1 MFDFGFQELILI
13 FVVALVVLGPKR
25 MQQLATTVGR
35 WVGKA
40 RGMARQFREQ
50 LETEVNLEDLDKAA
64 KTAAPFTPAPVA
76 GLDGSPAPAT
86 TDATPENSNY
96 PYGGTYPYGAPQE
109 TAPGAAPDAAPQPGD
124 DTYSHAH
131 AAGSEPM
138 PYLPPEA
145 EGFNEAPPPVPL
157 DSPMNPD
164 HGHDFVPAH
173 EHAPAAEAAPQAAPA
188 AKDATTP

>member
-64 KTAAPFTPAPVA
+64 KTTAPFTPAPVA

-86 TDATPENSNY
+86 SEATPENSNY
-96 PYGGTYPYGAPQE
+96 PYGGTYPYGAPQD
-109 TAPGAAPDAAPQPGD
+109 AAAGAATDAAPQPGD

-131 AAGSEPM
+131 AAGDASM

-145 EGFNEAPPPVPL
+145 EGFNDAPPTVPL
-157 DSPMNPD
+157 DSPMTPD
-164 HGHDFVPAH
+164 HFADF
-173 EHAPAAEAAPQAAPA
+173 APAPADTPASDATLQPGPA
-188 AKDATTP
+188 AKDTTPP

>member
-50 LETEVNLEDLDKAA
+50 LESEVNLEDLDKAA
-64 KTAAPFTPAPVA
+64 KTAAPFTPPPPA

-86 TDATPENSNY
+86 AEATPENSNY

-109 TAPGAAPDAAPQPGD
+109 TPPAGAAPEAAPQPGD

-131 AAGSEPM
+131 AAGNEPM

-145 EGFNEAPPPVPL
+145 EGFNDAPPTVPL
-157 DSPMNPD
+157 DSPLNPD
-164 HGHDFVPAH
+164 HGGEFA
-173 EHAPAAEAAPQAAPA
+173 AAPA
-188 AKDATTP
+188 AAPQSEATTKDTATT

>member
-50 LETEVNLEDLDKAA
+50 LENEVNLEDLDKAA
-64 KTAAPFTPAPVA
+64 KTAAPFTPAPPA

-86 TDATPENSNY
+86 APEPTPENSNY

-109 TAPGAAPDAAPQPGD
+109 
-124 DTYSHAH
+124 
-131 AAGSEPM
+131 
-138 PYLPPEA
+138 
-145 EGFNEAPPPVPL
+145 
-157 DSPMNPD
+157 
-164 HGHDFVPAH
+164 
-173 EHAPAAEAAPQAAPA
+173 AAPA
-188 AKDATTP
+188 

>member
-25 MQQLATTVGR
+25 MQQLAQTVGR

-50 LETEVNLEDLDKAA
+50 LESEVNLEDFEKSA
-64 KTAAPFTPAPVA
+64 KTAASTPAPAA
-76 GLDGSPAPAT
+76 GLDGSPAPA
-86 TDATPENSNY
+86 AEPSPENSNY
-96 PYGGTYPYGAPQE
+96 PYGGTYPYGAPAE
-109 TAPGAAPDAAPQPGD
+109 AAAPGV
-124 DTYSHAH
+124 DTQAH
-131 AAGSEPM
+131 AAASDPA

-145 EGFNEAPPPVPL
+145 EGFHDAPPPVPL

-164 HGHDFVPAH
+164 HGHDFVLEAPPGTAS
-173 EHAPAAEAAPQAAPA
+173 APASDPAPGSDPAPA
-188 AKDATTP
+188 RKDAAS